1 MKTFIHFKTVLIYSV
16 VALGATIGTMSC
28 SNTPKVED
36 TKKVAEEHNEAK
48 FETKSTEKDAQYLVN
63 VAEIN
68 LEEIK
73 LGQLAQQKATMA
85 HVKELGKMMET
96 AHTKAMGDLSAMAA
110 KKMVTI
116 PATATAD
123 VMDAYKKMSDL
134 KGNKFDKEYCD
145 KMVNGHKDAISKV
158 EKISTDATDPE
169 IKQWAMA
176 VLPELRMHLDHSL
189 TCQKK
194 TEKMAK

>member
-28 SNTPKVED
+28 NNTPKVED